1 MAVGFVETLLCSLFP
16 LLNLVPAALK
26 PSAICAC
33 LSGEDKADLARK
45 IAAATLIQ
53 TTYRSYR
60 LGKILDGRIA
70 LEVRFA

>member
-1 MAVGFVETLLCSLFP
+1 MAVGFVETVLCALFP
-16 LLNLVPAALK
+16 LLNLVPVALR
-26 PSAICAC
+26 PSGLCAC
-33 LSGEDKADLARK
+33 LSGEDKADIARK

-70 LEVRFA
+70 LEVHFA